1 MISLLD
7 HSAFPAMER
16 SVRAFWA
23 PVLLEPIAGSYER
36 LVVGVA
42 AVNAD
47 GFHVEMANAL
57 ERLHCLYGEE
67 AAAAVIAVHIAG
79 ECLRHDLALRS
90 CDALREP
97 EAAVSGVLVG
107 ECREAE
113 GFSLQQL
120 AASWMAALSS
130 LYDAAVQHDA
140 LVATPVYEMA
150 ANADGSG
157 SGDRLPFLVCDYVR
171 NQKDSFSQ
179 YFSRDLQEGR
189 ARRKKGA
196 SHQIVIDF
204 AGPKLVAN
212 FGTLRAGS
220 LTSSVHLIK
229 RRLWDLKVE
238 RDRETHDAF
247 SRAHEMLLHRPA
259 KDDPQVTEQQ
269 QANIS
274 EALESLEMQ
283 ADQEELR
290 LLAMD
295 SVPAIGQRILMYDVA
310 A

>member
-1 MISLLD
+1 
-7 HSAFPAMER
+7 
-16 SVRAFWA
+16 
-23 PVLLEPIAGSYER
+23 
-36 LVVGVA
+36 
-42 AVNAD
+42 
-47 GFHVEMANAL
+47 
-57 ERLHCLYGEE
+57 
-67 AAAAVIAVHIAG
+67 
-79 ECLRHDLALRS
+79 
-90 CDALREP
+90 
-97 EAAVSGVLVG
+97 
-107 ECREAE
+107 
-113 GFSLQQL
+113 
-120 AASWMAALSS
+120 MAALSS
-130 LYDAAVQHDA
+130 LYDASVQHDA
-140 LVATPVYEMA
+140 LVVSPGQEVA
-150 ANADGSG
+150 AVADGLR

-171 NQKDSFSQ
+171 AQKESFSQ

-189 ARRKKGA
+189 ARRAKGE

-247 SRAHEMLLHRPA
+247 RRNHELLLHRPA
-259 KDDPQVTEQQ
+259 KDDPQVTERQ

-274 EALESLEMQ
+274 EALKSLEKQ

-290 LLAMD
+290 LLALD
-295 SVPAIGQRILMYDVA
+295 SVSAIGQRILKYDVA